1 MFTRAVGGCT
11 PSFDIWINQYQAEY
25 NQSQNEKGWEEH
37 KEEQQGA
44 EEDRHL
50 RTVEGFSEHD
60 VESR

>member
-1 MFTRAVGGCT
+1 MFTRAVGGRT
-11 PSFDIWINQYQAEY
+11 PSFDIWINQYQAKH

-44 EEDRHL
+44 KEDRHL